1 MSDQPRPLSTGE
13 AAEILRATGAALAE
27 ELQGLPEALLN
38 WQPGPDEWCIK
49 EALGHL
55 IESERRG
62 FAGRIRTILAQQE
75 LQFSA

>member
-1 MSDQPRPLSTGE
+1 MSDQPSLLTAAE

-27 ELQGLPEALLN
+27 ELLGLPEALLN
-38 WQPGPDEWCIK
+38 WRPGPDEWTIK